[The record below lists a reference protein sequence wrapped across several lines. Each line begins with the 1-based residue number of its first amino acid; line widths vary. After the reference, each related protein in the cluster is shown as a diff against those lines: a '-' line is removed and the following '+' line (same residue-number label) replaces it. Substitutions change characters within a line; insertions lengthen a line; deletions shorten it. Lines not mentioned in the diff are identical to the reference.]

1 MRGFMLSL
9 ALSTVV
15 SFAATLTGEEKKE
28 AKPKP
33 KGEALSGKML
43 EKMDANGDG
52 KVSKDE
58 FKKFFQERLKDKDK
72 GDKAT
77 EFMTRI
83 FDKAD
88 TNADGYID
96 RDEFAKMMEQLGN
109 GGNLKEKLKQKLKDK
124 FNKNVPDP
132 SE

>member
-1 MRGFMLSL
+1 
-9 ALSTVV
+9 
-15 SFAATLTGEEKKE
+15 
-28 AKPKP
+28 
-33 KGEALSGKML
+33 
-43 EKMDANGDG
+43 
-52 KVSKDE
+52 
-58 FKKFFQERLKDKDK
+58 
-72 GDKAT
+72 
-77 EFMTRI
+77 MTRI